1 MHPTLG
7 DAFRVLRPSAQK
19 LSSATMLGSP
29 ACIHVSPS
37 GSPILG
43 KLTSMLCTAWV
54 AGLIQTATYA
64 DFFYYYIK
72 AWRNNEKLALPV

>member
-1 MHPTLG
+1 MVT
-7 DAFRVLRPSAQK
+7 
-19 LSSATMLGSP
+19 T
-29 ACIHVSPS
+29 VSPVYAARA
-37 GSPILG
+37 
-43 KLTSMLCTAWV
+43 LTQLCGGAAWV